1 MSLINAAKN
10 NANSTPAFEAED
22 GAADASTQ
30 AAADTGATASTTTA
44 VAAQKGGAVSM
55 NFKANMKVLEDFKG
69 ALPVEYNTLSQIIAN
84 NGNFVERE
92 SKTNMG
98 DSLTFTLLS
107 FQDSFVVSP
116 EDEDAP
122 DDMVRYSLDGVVCS
136 DDTTVAEHL
145 EYLRNNGY
153 PKAKLK
159 ERIVVVA
166 AIEAAAKTDKFN
178 GTLMQLDLSP
188 MSRVQ
193 WKRFM
198 ANAAYGLGIGKYTE
212 EQIKRIKAVT
222 EVATGSNK
230 KDYTLAKFEVA

>member
-1 MSLINAAKN
+1 MSLINAKTN
-10 NANSTPAFEAED
+10 NANATPAFED
-22 GAADASTQ
+22 ADAAT
-30 AAADTGATASTTTA
+30 ADNSASATASTSTA
-44 VAAQKGGAVSM
+44 VATPAKGGAVSTS
-55 NFKANMKVLEDFKG
+55 FKQNMKVLEDMKG

-92 SKTNMG
+92 SKVNMG

-107 FQDSFVVSP
+107 FQDSYVVSP
-116 EDEDAP
+116 EDDDAP
-122 DDMVRYSLDGVVCS
+122 DEMVRYSLDGVMCS
-136 DDTTVAEHL
+136 DGTTTVKEHL
-145 EYLRNNGY
+145 AYLHENGY
-153 PKAKLK
+153 PKARLK

-166 AIEAAAKTDKFN
+166 AIEAAAKSDKFN

-198 ANAAYGLGIGKYTE
+198 ANAAYGLAIGKYTE
-212 EQIKRIKAVT
+212 EQVKRVKATT

-230 KDYTLAKFEVA
+230 KDFTLAKFDVAA

>member
-22 GAADASTQ
+22 GTADASTQ
-30 AAADTGATASTTTA
+30 AAANTGATASTTTA
-44 VAAQKGGAVSM
+44 VAAQKGGAVST

-69 ALPVEYNTLSQIIAN
+69 ALPVEYNTLSQVIAN

-136 DDTTVAEHL
+136 DDTPVAEHL

-166 AIEAAAKTDKFN
+166 AVEAAAKTDKFN

-198 ANAAYGLGIGKYTE
+198 ANAAYGLAIGKYTE
-212 EQIKRIKAVT
+212 EQVKRVKAVT